1 MATVTVA
8 GVIAAVSAAASVVSL
23 AMVLTMDKGGP
34 AGQGD
39 IGSNISR
46 KGKNDPK
53 LVPFGKCLVP
63 ATKVWSNVN
72 NGNTK
77 WLAQAY
83 SFGVGPIKSYD
94 QLYIDSVPFFGAN
107 GAPADKWIN
116 GETGTNVPRNGRKP
130 VDPATAVTG
139 EFPNAFVGLR
149 TGKTTE
155 AVYDQLI
162 PHSDGEW
169 STECRGDRS
178 ATMSMLIERWIN
190 KGGDNDIR
198 IVSDKLKVE
207 ALLHG
212 NGVIDP
218 RFDTSLVGLKD
229 VNKRTWINSGKE
241 SYRNPACVIFTYLID
256 EYYGMAIPVSAIDV
270 ASFILLANYC
280 DQAGFK
286 FDGYVDQSKTFGKIL
301 IDMVSSFDGVVYVED
316 GVIKV
321 KADKLSSPV
330 CHITED
336 DCIGSFKLSN
346 ANDGSYYN
354 TVSLQFVNSTTVYT
368 ADKYV
373 LPKSV
378 VGNPTIKADGFQKSK
393 EFKFPFTVD
402 GGEFN
407 LVKRLANKA
416 LASAKYQQTIEFELD
431 NTRKELHVMDVF
443 EVSNGDYK
451 LDKKKFRV
459 NKVQTSLDDKSTVS
473 KVTATEYNE
482 SIYDDTKYDDGITTN
497 PITPPTLK
505 VASPAGLTF
514 TQNGFTLTGSGLLSW
529 ISRYQKEH
537 KTTVEYKISSSD
549 TWTRLGDVKDDDF
562 VVYNLRADNYDFRV
576 MTVSS
581 MGNTSE
587 WTTITKIKIKGGVTL
602 PKITGGV
609 STFTGK
615 DCIITWNDAKQTLLT
630 SVPNTPVYDGIKTV
644 GDVFSHYELIV
655 YKGTGRVY
663 KETLSSNAS
672 QFTYSYDQNV
682 KTGLDRDLR
691 FEIKIVAKDGS
702 ESVGVNVDAHNDQCS
717 QPSGLEVNGELSQL
731 IVTWDSPDD
740 TYTDYAATDIH
751 LSQTQNFVPSAA
763 TLKAT
768 SSTAFVSMVEDLKGL
783 WFIRIGHYDVFGK
796 TGMVF
801 TPAKGF
807 EMKSIDDLLTNSP
820 TFNELDDNMAG
831 VRTELDQA
839 KKDIDQ
845 AESDLNKARAD
856 IDSSAK
862 TIKAHATDIATLK
875 TTTGS
880 QGALITQNAEAIKST
895 NGNLATLSTS
905 VDVGFKDANAKI
917 AASQTAISNDVK
929 ALADYKIVVTSEFG
943 KTNSNVTNLATVV
956 SDDQK
961 ALADYKISVTS
972 EFGKT
977 NSNVTNLSTTV
988 ADDKKALADYKVVVS
1003 ADFGKTNSNI
1013 SNLATVVSDDKKA
1026 LADYKVVVNAEFG
1039 KTNTNVSNL
1048 ATTVATGD
1056 KALADYKTVVTAE
1069 FGKTNA
1075 NVTTQSQAIAT
1086 VDGKVSAMHQIKLN
1100 VNGKV
1105 SGVQMAND
1113 GAESTF
1119 DVIADRFRISNGT
1132 DSQSV
1137 FEVAS
1142 GRTLIRNALIG
1153 DLTATNIRAG
1163 AITGVAISSNTRIVA
1178 GSGNSSV
1185 VMDGVDPNWRLY
1197 AGSSSGAAAPFRV
1210 RADGYLFASNA
1221 DISGKIN
1228 ATSGSFTGAI
1238 NAQSGSITGRLTVG
1252 GGFIDGRAGQD
1263 FLYGSGGNFR
1273 VDASGSLYANSGVFK
1288 GTIYADKIV
1297 GDVYTARDYEC
1308 TYNGKQSGPITV
1320 CIIKINQPAGF
1331 ARTLTIPNLAGLVG
1345 CTVTAS
1351 GGGSSTITASDS
1363 STMRVTVFMDGAVV
1377 KTLEEIASVT
1387 ATSNPSQGP
1396 VTVTNEVGAYIGDIT
1411 IPANREPEITIQTQ
1425 IIRGRGW
1432 VRSDSA
1438 QRGRVVLFKQGGTL
1452 S

>member
-23 AMVLTMDKGGP
+23 AMVLTMDRGGP

-39 IGSNISR
+39 PGSNVSR

-63 ATKVWSNVN
+63 ATKVWSNVSN
-72 NGNTK
+72 NNTK
-77 WLAQAY
+77 WLTQAY

-94 QLYIDSVPFFGAN
+94 QLYIDSVPFFGVS

-116 GETGTNVPRNGRKP
+116 GETGTNVARTGRRP
-130 VDPATAVTG
+130 IGTVPIDPATAVSG

-178 ATMSMLIERWIN
+178 ATISLLVERWIN
-190 KGGDNDIR
+190 KGGDNNIR
-198 IVSDKLKVE
+198 IMSDRMRIE
-207 ALLHG
+207 ALVHG

-218 RFDTSLVGLKD
+218 RFDAGLDGLTD

-241 SYRNPACVIFTYLID
+241 SYRNPAIVLFTYLVD
-256 EYYGMAIPVSAIDV
+256 EYYGMAIPVSAIDI

-280 DQAGFK
+280 DQVGFK
-286 FDGYVDQSKTFGKIL
+286 FDGYIDQSKTFGKIL
-301 IDMVSSFDGVVYVED
+301 IDMMSSFDGMIYVED
-316 GVIKV
+316 GAIKV
-321 KADKLSSPV
+321 KADKLSPSV
-330 CHITED
+330 AHITEE
-336 DCIGSFKLSN
+336 DCVGSFRLSN
-346 ANDGSYYN
+346 ASESGYYN
-354 TVSLQFVNSTTVYT
+354 TVNVEFVNSTTVYT
-368 ADKYV
+368 TDKYV

-378 VGNPTIKADGFQKSK
+378 VGNPTITADGFQKSK
-393 EFKFPFTVD
+393 DIKFPFTVD
-402 GGEFN
+402 GGEFKIA
-407 LVKRLANKA
+407 KRLANKA
-416 LASAKYQQTIEFELD
+416 LASAKYQQTIDFELD
-431 NTRKELHVMDVF
+431 NTRKELRVMDVF
-443 EVSNGDYK
+443 EISNDAYK

-459 NKVQTSLDDKSTVS
+459 NKVQTSLDDKSTIS

-482 SIYDDTKYDDGITTN
+482 TIYDDTKYDDGITTS
-497 PITPPTLK
+497 PIIPPSLK
-505 VASPAGLTF
+505 VASPVGLSF
-514 TQNGFTLTGSGLLSW
+514 LQNSFTLTGSGLLSW
-529 ISRYQKEH
+529 TSRYQKEH
-537 KTTVEYKISSSD
+537 RTVVEYKISSAED
-549 TWTRLGDVKDDDF
+549 WHRLGEVKFDDF
-562 VVYNLRADNYDFRV
+562 NVYNLKADNYDFRV
-576 MTVSS
+576 MTVSF
-581 MGNTSE
+581 MGNTSDWSVLE
-587 WTTITKIKIKGGVTL
+587 NIKIKGGVTL

-615 DCIITWNDAKQTLLT
+615 DCIITWNDAKSTLLT

-663 KETLSSNAS
+663 KETLSSSAS

-691 FEIKIVAKDGS
+691 FEVKIVAKDGS
-702 ESVGVNVDAHNDQCS
+702 ESVGVNIDAHNDQCP

-740 TYTDYAATDIH
+740 IYKDYAATDIH
-751 LSQTQNFVPSAA
+751 LSQIQNFVPSAS

-783 WFIRIGHYDVFGK
+783 WFIRIGHYDAFGK
-796 TGMVF
+796 IGMVF

-820 TFNELDDNMAG
+820 TFNELDDNMTG

-856 IDSSAK
+856 IDSSSA

-895 NGNLATLSTS
+895 DGNLAVLSIS
-905 VDVGFKDANAKI
+905 VDTSFKDANAKI
-917 AASQTAISNDVK
+917 AASQTAITNDVK
-929 ALADYKIVVTSEFG
+929 ALADYKLLVTSEFG
-943 KTNSNVTNLATVV
+943 KTNSNVTNLATTVATG
-956 SDDQK
+956 DK
-961 ALADYKISVTS
+961 ALADYKVSVTS

-988 ADDKKALADYKVVVS
+988 AAGDKALADYKLLVTS
-1003 ADFGKTNSNI
+1003 
-1013 SNLATVVSDDKKA
+1013 
-1026 LADYKVVVNAEFG
+1026 EFDAS
-1039 KTNTNVSNL
+1039 KSSVSNL
-1048 ATTVATGD
+1048 ATTVAAGD

-1075 NVTTQSQAIAT
+1075 NVTNLTTTVAAGDKALVDYKTVVTAEFGKTNANVTTQSQALAT
-1086 VDGKVSAMHQIKLN
+1086 VDGKVVAMHQIKLN

-1105 SGVQMAND
+1105 SGVQLANN

-1137 FEVAS
+1137 FEVAD

-1178 GSGNSSV
+1178 GAGNNSV
-1185 VMDGVDPNWRLY
+1185 VMDGVDTNWRLY
-1197 AGSSSGAAAPFRV
+1197 AGNSSGATAPFRV
-1210 RADGYLFASNA
+1210 RADGYMFASNA
-1221 DISGKIN
+1221 DITGKIT

-1238 NAQSGSITGRLTVG
+1238 NAQSGQISGYLGVGNSYISGNANQNFIQGADGRFVVDRAGNMSCQYATINGGLFKGQVEVEHLVGDIYRKGFYPIPDIPARIVG
-1252 GGFIDGRAGQD
+1252 GGSGELEFFRANIGSQAFDQLVVLSVVPCPIWMYDNPGKCDIYYQVDGQPAIWYTKIDGP
-1263 FLYGSGGNFR
+1263 
-1273 VDASGSLYANSGVFK
+1273 SGSHLDSFQNFSVRVPSGKTWIRFF
-1288 GTIYADKIV
+1288 GLPSNKITYQQRN
-1297 GDVYTARDYEC
+1297 YT
-1308 TYNGKQSGPITV
+1308 
-1320 CIIKINQPAGF
+1320 
-1331 ARTLTIPNLAGLVG
+1331 
-1345 CTVTAS
+1345 
-1351 GGGSSTITASDS
+1351 GGGIIE
-1363 STMRVTVFMDGAVV
+1363 MMKYEQVGW
-1377 KTLEEIASVT
+1377 SVHI
-1387 ATSNPSQGP
+1387 PS
-1396 VTVTNEVGAYIGDIT
+1396 
-1411 IPANREPEITIQTQ
+1411 
-1425 IIRGRGW
+1425 
-1432 VRSDSA
+1432 
-1438 QRGRVVLFKQGGTL
+1438 
-1452 S
+1452 